1 MKCNVLMTVDRYSLH
16 RYLAGATA
24 ARTGDEMS
32 GPALLLLGLAA
43 TGSPVLGSALLA
55 GLTVSSGVGGPVLG
69 AVLDRS
75 RSPGRMLA
83 VALAA
88 YATGVAVVAAIVG
101 DVPAA
106 LAVAVAVLAGCAAP
120 ALTGGWTAQ
129 LPRIVDSESVQRAFS
144 LDAATYGAASL
155 AGPALAGALAA
166 ALGARWAV
174 AVAVALLVAAVP
186 AAVAMP
192 RGAGRRDAATPDEP
206 APPRG
211 AADPDAAAPA
221 RPLHAEL
228 ALGARAIVE
237 RRALLAA
244 TVATMLSSGGFAGF
258 VVASPLVG
266 EQLAGNAAAGTVLL
280 SVLAVGSLLGS
291 VALARRP
298 WPWRPDSLLV
308 AATALLGIAFAIIAL
323 AHAFALAIAAA
334 LLAGVAEG
342 PQIASVF
349 QIRHREA
356 PEALRAQLFTTAA
369 SVKMSAFAAGS
380 AATGALA
387 THSVTASLLAAA
399 GAQALAV
406 AAVAALTPRARPR
419 PEARTARA

>member
-1 MKCNVLMTVDRYSLH
+1 MTVDRYRFH

-43 TGSPVLGSALLA
+43 TGSPALGSALLA
-55 GLTVSSGVGGPVLG
+55 GLTVSSGVGGPMLG

-75 RSPGRMLA
+75 RSPGRLLA

-88 YATGVAVVAAIVG
+88 YAGGVAVVAAIVG

-106 LAVAVAVLAGCAAP
+106 VAVAVAVLAGCAAP

-129 LPRIVDSESVQRAFS
+129 LPRIVAPESVARAFS

-155 AGPALAGALAA
+155 AGPALAGAIAA

-186 AAVAMP
+186 AALAMP
-192 RGAGRRDAATPDEP
+192 HGAARSRGTAPPDAGAAPGEP
-206 APPRG
+206 APPE
-211 AADPDAAAPA
+211 AAAP
-221 RPLHAEL
+221 PLRAEI
-228 ALGARAIVE
+228 ALGVRAIVE

-244 TVATMLSSGGFAGF
+244 TVATMLSSAGFAGF

-266 EQLAGNAAAGTVLL
+266 ARLAGSAAAGAALL
-280 SVLAVGSLLGS
+280 SVLAVGSLAGS
-291 VALARRP
+291 IALARRP
-298 WPWRPDSLLV
+298 WPGRPESLLV
-308 AATALLGIAFAIIAL
+308 ASTALLGIAFAIVAL
-323 AHAFALAIAAA
+323 AHVFALAVAAA
-334 LLAGVAEG
+334 VLAGLAEG

-349 QIRHREA
+349 QVRHREA

-369 SVKMSAFAAGS
+369 SVKMSAFAVGS
-380 AATGALA
+380 AAAGALA
-387 THSVTASLLAAA
+387 THSVSACLVAAA

-406 AAVAALTPRARPR
+406 AAVAALRPRARPR
-419 PEARTARA
+419 REARTARA

>member
-1 MKCNVLMTVDRYSLH
+1 MKCNVLMTLNRYSFH

-32 GPALLLLGLAA
+32 GPALLLLGLAT
-43 TGSPVLGSALLA
+43 TGSPALGSALLA

-75 RSPGRMLA
+75 RAPGRLLG
-83 VALAA
+83 VALAL
-88 YATGVAVVAAIVG
+88 YAGGVAVVAALVG
-101 DVPAA
+101 SVPAA
-106 LAVAVAVLAGCAAP
+106 IVVGLAVVAGCAGP

-129 LPRIVDSESVQRAFS
+129 LPRIVAPEAVARGFS

-166 ALGARWAV
+166 ALGAGWAV

-186 AAVAMP
+186 AALGMP
-192 RGAGRRDAATPDEP
+192 RGAGRPREAAAPRGSAAPDEP
-206 APPRG
+206 AAPE
-211 AADPDAAAPA
+211 ATAAP
-221 RPLHAEL
+221 RPLRAEL

-244 TVATMLSSGGFAGF
+244 TVATMLSSAGFAGF

-266 EQLAGNAAAGTVLL
+266 ERLAGSAAAGTALL

-291 VALARRP
+291 VALARHP
-298 WPWRPDSLLV
+298 WPGRPESLLV
-308 AATALLGIAFAIIAL
+308 ASTALLGIAFAIVAF
-323 AHAFALAIAAA
+323 AHVFALAVAAA

-369 SVKMSAFAAGS
+369 SVKMSAFALGAAG
-380 AATGALA
+380 AGALA
-387 THSVTASLLAAA
+387 THSVTTCLLAAA
-399 GAQALAV
+399 GAQAL
-406 AAVAALTPRARPR
+406 AVAALTPRARPR